1 MKNKTTD
8 FVYFD
13 CWGEHCDIPS
23 ISSHT
28 ITHLC
33 PIASE
38 YSISDFV
45 VGAPVYMSGKVYK
58 HVKDEWVES
67 TASDTTDCISSVCTN
82 GTWKKYL
89 GICVEIVNEKEIK
102 FASHGDYLVKVSDS
116 SVFGVGDTVYN
127 DDGILKILSDEANIN
142 TKIKRMTVGVVTS
155 IIDSSTLAVFKE

>member
-1 MKNKTTD
+1 
-8 FVYFD
+8 
-13 CWGEHCDIPS
+13 
-23 ISSHT
+23 
-28 ITHLC
+28 
-33 PIASE
+33 
-38 YSISDFV
+38 
-45 VGAPVYMSGKVYK
+45 MSGKVYK

-89 GICVEIVNEKEIK
+89 GICLEIVNEKEIK
-102 FASHGDYLVKVSDS
+102 FASHGNYLVKVSDS